1 MLGICKYIV
10 VSTGVLYE
18 RGRTQGREKNEN
30 GLPKKR
36 RHGRRKRG
44 IKKDKAVE
52 KEKHKY
58 LHKIFFLLSCT

>member
-18 RGRTQGREKNEN
+18 RGRTQRREKNEN

-36 RHGRRKRG
+36 RHGRRRRDKKR
-44 IKKDKAVE
+44 
-52 KEKHKY
+52 
-58 LHKIFFLLSCT
+58 